1 MPKTKGENMI
11 SGNLLR
17 EIEHEFTSLSGLYAC
32 DNNEGKDLFELDFSE
47 LLNKIEKE
55 KHS

>member
-1 MPKTKGENMI
+1 MI
-11 SGNLLR
+11 SDNLLE

-32 DNNEGKDLFELDFSE
+32 DNNEGKELFKLDFSD

-55 KHS
+55 KH

>member
-1 MPKTKGENMI
+1 MI
-11 SGNLLR
+11 SDNLLK
-17 EIEHEFTSLSGLYAC
+17 EIEHELTCLNGLYAC

-55 KHS
+55 KH